1 MCRRI
6 KDGKF
11 MSEAIREKVLKE
23 KNIGIKESYYAVFSD
38 EPVCREQLETMAWLE
53 TCGNDEG

>member
-1 MCRRI
+1 
-6 KDGKF
+6 